1 MDQPSDQIRALIE
14 LHRGLERQGPG
25 DAVFSKHILSMIP
38 GLPRSPRIADLGSG
52 AGAGALVLAEWFN
65 APVTAVDFSR
75 TFLGELVRRAKARG
89 LGHLVR
95 TVEADFGA
103 LDWPARSLDLLW
115 SEGAAYTL
123 TFAGA
128 LTAWRP
134 LLAPGGVAAISEL
147 SWFMDDPPEPVRE
160 YWQNAYPAIGSE
172 SENAARGRAAGFEVL
187 GVHRLPEQAW
197 WANYYDPLMAR
208 MDVLR
213 PHADSA
219 MQAAIRE
226 TEAEMELFR
235 AFGDAYGYAFY
246 VLLAA

>member
-25 DAVFSKHILSMIP
+25 DAAFSKHILSMIP
-38 GLPRSPRIADLGSG
+38 RLPRSPRIADLGSG

-75 TFLGELVRRAKARG
+75 TFLGELVRRAEARG

-103 LDWPARSLDLLW
+103 LDWPAGSIDLLW

-147 SWFMDDPPEPVRE
+147 SWFMEDPPEPVRE

-187 GVHRLPEQAW
+187 GVHRLPGQAW

-235 AFGDAYGYAFY
+235 AFGDTYGYAFY
-246 VLLAA
+246 VLQAA